1 MELTSFA
8 LGMLTMVAVAFAI
21 VVVIGL
27 LKVTKQAKEIENL
40 HKGLD
45 QATRDYHQD
54 LQVWRTDLELEIKRV
69 ELECK
74 SYTDSRL
81 DKKLGLTGSKSQ
93 TENTL
98 ITS

>member
-8 LGMLTMVAVAFAI
+8 LGMLTMVAFAFAI

-27 LKVTKQAKEIENL
+27 LKVNKHTKEIENL

-45 QATRDYHQD
+45 QTARDYHQD
-54 LQVWRTDLELEIKRV
+54 LQIWRTDLDLEIKRV

-93 TENTL
+93 KENTL
-98 ITS
+98 INS

>member
-8 LGMLTMVAVAFAI
+8 LGMLTMIAIAFAV

-27 LKVTKQAKEIENL
+27 LKVNRHARQIENL
-40 HKGLD
+40 HQGID
-45 QATRDYHQD
+45 QTNQDYRQE
-54 LQVWRTDLELEIKRV
+54 LQVWRTDLELELKRV

-93 TENTL
+93 KENTL
-98 ITS
+98 INS

>member
-27 LKVTKQAKEIENL
+27 LKVNRQAKEIENL

-98 ITS
+98 INS

>member
-8 LGMLTMVAVAFAI
+8 LGMLTMIAIAFAV

-27 LKVTKQAKEIENL
+27 LKVNRHAKQIEDLHQGIDQTNRDHHQNL
-40 HKGLD
+40 
-45 QATRDYHQD
+45 QE
-54 LQVWRTDLELEIKRV
+54 WRTELYLEIKRV

-81 DKKLGLTGSKSQ
+81 DKKMGLTASKSQ
-93 TENTL
+93 KENNL

>member
-8 LGMLTMVAVAFAI
+8 LGMLTMVAIAFAV

-27 LKVTKQAKEIENL
+27 LKVNRQSKQIENL
-40 HKGLD
+40 HQGLD
-45 QATRDYHQD
+45 QAARDYQHD

-93 TENTL
+93 KENTL
-98 ITS
+98 INS

>member
-8 LGMLTMVAVAFAI
+8 LGMLTMVAIAFAV

-27 LKVTKQAKEIENL
+27 LKVKKQEREIRNL
-40 HKGLD
+40 HQGID
-45 QATRDYHQD
+45 ETRRDFHHD
-54 LQVWRTDLELEIKRV
+54 LQTWRTDLELEIKRV

-81 DKKLGLTGSKSQ
+81 DKKFGLTGSKSQ
-93 TENTL
+93 KENTL

>member
-8 LGMLTMVAVAFAI
+8 LGMLTMVAIAFVI

-27 LKVTKQAKEIENL
+27 LKVNRQAKQIENL
-40 HKGLD
+40 HQGLD
-45 QATRDYHQD
+45 QTHRDYHQD

-93 TENTL
+93 KENTL
-98 ITS
+98 INS

>member
-93 TENTL
+93 KGNDL

>member
-8 LGMLTMVAVAFAI
+8 LGMLTMVAITFAI
-21 VVVIGL
+21 AVVIGL
-27 LKVTKQAKEIENL
+27 LKVNRHTRQITNL
-40 HKGLD
+40 HEGLD
-45 QATRDYHQD
+45 QINRDYHQD
-54 LQVWRTDLELEIKRV
+54 LQIWRTDLELEIKRV

-93 TENTL
+93 KSDTL

>member
-1 MELTSFA
+1 MEITSFA
-8 LGMLTMVAVAFAI
+8 LGMLTMIAVAFAI

-27 LKVTKQAKEIENL
+27 LKVNKHTKEIANL

-45 QATRDYHQD
+45 QAVRDYHQD
-54 LQVWRTDLELEIKRV
+54 LHMWRTDLELEIKRV
-69 ELECK
+69 ELDCK

-93 TENTL
+93 KGNDL

>member
-8 LGMLTMVAVAFAI
+8 LGMLTMVAIAFAV

-27 LKVTKQAKEIENL
+27 LKVNRQAKQIENL
-40 HKGLD
+40 HQGID
-45 QATRDYHQD
+45 QMNRNFQQD
-54 LQVWRTDLELEIKRV
+54 LQIWRTDLELELKRV

-93 TENTL
+93 KENTL
-98 ITS
+98 INS

>member
-8 LGMLTMVAVAFAI
+8 LGMLTMIAIAFAV

-27 LKVTKQAKEIENL
+27 LKVKQHARQIENL
-40 HKGLD
+40 HQGID
-45 QATRDYHQD
+45 QTNRDHHQD
-54 LQVWRTDLELEIKRV
+54 LQNWGTELELEIKRV

-81 DKKLGLTGSKSQ
+81 DKKMGLTGSKSQ
-93 TENTL
+93 KENTL

>member
-27 LKVTKQAKEIENL
+27 LKVNKHTKEIANL

-45 QATRDYHQD
+45 QAVRDYHQD
-54 LQVWRTDLELEIKRV
+54 LHMWRTDLELEIKRV

-93 TENTL
+93 KGNDL

>member
-1 MELTSFA
+1 MEITSFA
-8 LGMLTMVAVAFAI
+8 LGMLTMVAIAFAI
-21 VVVIGL
+21 VSVLGL
-27 LKVTKQAKEIENL
+27 LMVIRQKREIDSLYRLIDEN
-40 HKGLD
+40 GRNA
-45 QATRDYHQD
+45 QQD
-54 LQVWRTDLELEIKRV
+54 LQLWRTDLELEIKRV

-93 TENTL
+93 KANTL

>member
-8 LGMLTMVAVAFAI
+8 LGMLTMVAIAFAV

-27 LKVTKQAKEIENL
+27 LKVNRHARQIENL
-40 HKGLD
+40 HQGID
-45 QATRDYHQD
+45 QTNQDYRQE
-54 LQVWRTDLELEIKRV
+54 LQVWRTDLELELKRV

-93 TENTL
+93 KENTL
-98 ITS
+98 INS

>member
-81 DKKLGLTGSKSQ
+81 DKKLGSTSSKSQ
-93 TENTL
+93 KSDTL

>member
-8 LGMLTMVAVAFAI
+8 LGMLTMVAIAFVI

-27 LKVTKQAKEIENL
+27 LKVNRQARQIENL
-40 HKGLD
+40 HQGID
-45 QATRDYHQD
+45 QTNRNHHQD
-54 LQVWRTDLELEIKRV
+54 LQVWRTDLELEIRRV

-81 DKKLGLTGSKSQ
+81 DKKLGSTSLKSQ
-93 TENTL
+93 KSDTL

>member
-1 MELTSFA
+1 MEVTSFA
-8 LGMLTMVAVAFAI
+8 LGMLTMIAVAFAV

-27 LKVTKQAKEIENL
+27 LKVTKHEREIKNL
-40 HKGLD
+40 
-45 QATRDYHQD
+45 HQD
-54 LQVWRTDLELEIKRV
+54 LAETRRDYLNELQTWRTDLEMDMRRV

-81 DKKLGLTGSKSQ
+81 DKKLGSTGSKSQ
-93 TENTL
+93 KEATL

>member
-1 MELTSFA
+1 MEITSFA
-8 LGMLTMVAVAFAI
+8 LGMLTMIAVAFAV

-27 LKVTKQAKEIENL
+27 LKVTKQERDIRNL
-40 HKGLD
+40 NKDLEE
-45 QATRDYHQD
+45 TRRDYLHE
-54 LQVWRTDLELEIKRV
+54 LQVWRGDLEMEIRRV

-93 TENTL
+93 KGNDL

>member
-8 LGMLTMVAVAFAI
+8 LGMLTMVAIAFVI

-27 LKVTKQAKEIENL
+27 LKVNRQARQIENL
-40 HKGLD
+40 HQGID
-45 QATRDYHQD
+45 QTNRNHHQD
-54 LQVWRTDLELEIKRV
+54 LQVWRTDLELELKRV

>member
-8 LGMLTMVAVAFAI
+8 LGMLTMVAIAFAV

>member
-1 MELTSFA
+1 MEITSFA

-21 VVVIGL
+21 VSVLGL
-27 LKVTKQAKEIENL
+27 LMVIRQKREIESLYRLIDEN
-40 HKGLD
+40 GRN
-45 QATRDYHQD
+45 AHQD
-54 LQVWRTDLELEIKRV
+54 LQIWRTDLELEIKRV

-93 TENTL
+93 KVNTL

>member
-1 MELTSFA
+1 MEITSFA

-27 LKVTKQAKEIENL
+27 LKVNNHAKEIENL

-93 TENTL
+93 KENTL
-98 ITS
+98 INS

>member
-8 LGMLTMVAVAFAI
+8 LGMLTMVAIAFAV

-27 LKVTKQAKEIENL
+27 LKVNRQAKQIENL
-40 HKGLD
+40 HQGLD

-93 TENTL
+93 KENTL
-98 ITS
+98 INS